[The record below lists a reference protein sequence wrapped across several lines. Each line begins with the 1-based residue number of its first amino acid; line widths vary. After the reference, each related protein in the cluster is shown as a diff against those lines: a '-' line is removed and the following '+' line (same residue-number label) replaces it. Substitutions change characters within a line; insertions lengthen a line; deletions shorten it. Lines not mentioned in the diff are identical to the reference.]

1 MGEEIPMPRV
11 EGLLGGKRDRDI
23 SFKNPLDEGAAI
35 CSMKLLADAPKAV
48 DHTTDPGVGHANH
61 RQTGLD
67 RAELGV
73 GEMLPRPHGMLK
85 PTIVGE
91 RYEQLCAE
99 FG

>member
-1 MGEEIPMPRV
+1 MGEEISMPRV

-35 CSMKLLADAPKAV
+35 CSMKLLPDTPKAV
-48 DHTTDPGVGHANH
+48 DEATDPCVGHANH
-61 RQTGLD
+61 RQAGLH

-85 PTIVGE
+85 PSVVGE
-91 RYEQLCAE
+91 RYEQLRSE